1 MRSGLFIFI
10 IVLFLSA
17 CSNKIPSLQE
27 RKNIAISMINN
38 KDLVQKDIKTYDFN
52 LFSFQK
58 VSNKCENI
66 KIYIEGDG
74 LSWVSKNII
83 SSNPT
88 PINPVALS
96 LMIVD
101 ESFCKIYIARPCQY
115 INSRSCEEKYW
126 TNERFSK
133 KIIDSFD
140 EALNSIKK
148 EFSNSN
154 FELIGYSGGGTVAT
168 LLASKRTD
176 ISSLTTVV
184 GNLDIQKWVKM
195 QNITPLIGSLNPSD
209 FIQNLENIKQHH
221 LIGEN
226 DKIIP
231 KEIFFSYQSRFK
243 NRKFITYSI
252 HNATHSC
259 CWEKIYKEYLELK

>member
-1 MRSGLFIFI
+1 
-10 IVLFLSA
+10 
-17 CSNKIPSLQE
+17 
-27 RKNIAISMINN
+27 
-38 KDLVQKDIKTYDFN
+38 
-52 LFSFQK
+52 
-58 VSNKCENI
+58 
-66 KIYIEGDG
+66 
-74 LSWVSKNII
+74 
-83 SSNPT
+83 
-88 PINPVALS
+88 
-96 LMIVD
+96 
-101 ESFCKIYIARPCQY
+101 
-115 INSRSCEEKYW
+115 
-126 TNERFSK
+126 
-133 KIIDSFD
+133 
-140 EALNSIKK
+140 IKK

-231 KEIFFSYQSRFK
+231 K
-243 NRKFITYSI
+243 
-252 HNATHSC
+252 
-259 CWEKIYKEYLELK
+259 